1 MHVVNAAPDRFTNG
15 MRVRGVQSFT
25 ARRGR
30 GEREGGVSPLA
41 LLVGCAASL
50 HARCN
55 TQPLDHRNVTL
66 LPCGRLIKFHFFT
79 SFLFFLPSKRD
90 LFERERESAFHG
102 QLTPGY
108 FFRFLLSSNDFSEF
122 LRHRF
127 SYDYFRYKLPFYE
140 YLFIIRSSGRG
151 CTREHRD
158 RYNEGC

>member
-90 LFERERESAFHG
+90 LFERERERECVSRAINTGLLFSLSPFFQRFFG
-102 QLTPGY
+102 VFKTP
-108 FFRFLLSSNDFSEF
+108 FLLPMIIFDISFPFTSIF
-122 LRHRF
+122 L
-127 SYDYFRYKLPFYE
+127 
-140 YLFIIRSSGRG
+140 
-151 CTREHRD
+151 
-158 RYNEGC
+158 